1 MPVGRGRSVAVV
13 GEQKSML
20 GLIRQIRGQWT
31 GSSSVRIFVVVLV
44 IVAIPLLIRTRE
56 PQIAPWDE
64 LYHLS
69 YVQYVYEGSIPK
81 PGDALNTW
89 SREVFSCRPVYPFG
103 VMTLVPCGEIG
114 EPLNYP
120 EGGTNTAGYWPPIY
134 YAIVALLVRLQS
146 LVMSD
151 PFIAA
156 RQATAIIWAFGVATV
171 AVGARRLGASLGSLT
186 LIAAVLSSLPAAYFH
201 SAFVTPHASG
211 PLLVGLALMLFT
223 SSWSGRR
230 RALGWLGMAALTA
243 LTVPHAV
250 GGFAAIALA
259 EVFRGLKR
267 SPCDGAPGTRM
278 PRFLHRTAPPAL
290 AAVGAAAASTGWS
303 RLQGTRFSGW
313 DVGTNPD
320 LAQSAAP
327 DPLTLDA
334 VLGAVWRFL
343 PHSLDWVQFSST
355 TALFLSST
363 WALVLVAGVGSLLL
377 GNAGGQNT
385 GTAPLAASL
394 LVVGITFSIYIED
407 YMLVPVQSRYGMTLI
422 IVGLVLAATSVRN
435 RGAEVGIVAL
445 SGMTYILGYGLPIFV
460 P

>member
-1 MPVGRGRSVAVV
+1 VPAGERRSVAAMGERQSVRNVV
-13 GEQKSML
+13 
-20 GLIRQIRGQWT
+20 RQLRDQLS
-31 GSSSVRIFVVVLV
+31 GSSAVRIFIVVLV
-44 IVAIPLLIRTRE
+44 VVAIPLLIRTRE

-103 VMTLVPCGEIG
+103 VMTFVPCGEIG

-134 YAIVALLVRLQS
+134 YGVVALLVRLQS

-156 RQATAIIWAFGVATV
+156 RQATAMIWAVGVATV
-171 AVGARRLGASLGSLT
+171 AVGARRLGASLGSIT

-230 RALGWLGMAALTA
+230 RALGWIGMAALTA

-250 GGFAAIALA
+250 GGFAAVALA
-259 EVFRGLKR
+259 EALRSVSRFDWRSEGLRRGVITRL
-267 SPCDGAPGTRM
+267 APASMAVVT
-278 PRFLHRTAPPAL
+278 
-290 AAVGAAAASTGWS
+290 AAVISTGWS
-303 RLQGTRFSGW
+303 RLQGGRFSGW
-313 DVGTNPD
+313 AAGTNPD
-320 LAQSAAP
+320 LAQSAPA
-327 DPLTLDA
+327 DPLTLDVA
-334 VLGAVWRFL
+334 LGAFWRFL
-343 PHSLDWVQFSST
+343 PHSLDWVQFSSP

-363 WALVLVAGVGSLLL
+363 WALILVGGLGAVLL
-377 GNAGGQNT
+377 GERSPTMKQLL
-385 GTAPLAASL
+385 PLAGA
-394 LVVGITFSIYIED
+394 LVVVSILFSIYIEN

-422 IVGLVLAATSVRN
+422 IVGLAITAASIRRTGAVVTTAGLSVVTYL
-435 RGAEVGIVAL
+435 VGFQ
-445 SGMTYILGYGLPIFV
+445 LPMFV

>member
-1 MPVGRGRSVAVV
+1 M
-13 GEQKSML
+13 GERQSIT
-20 GLIRQIRGQWT
+20 GLMRQFRRQWT
-31 GSSSVRIFVVVLV
+31 GASSVRIFVVVLIV
-44 IVAIPLLIRTRE
+44 VAIPLLIRTRE

-69 YVQYVYEGSIPK
+69 YVQYMYEGSIPK

-103 VMTLVPCGEIG
+103 VMTFVPCGEIG

-134 YAIVALLVRLQS
+134 YGVVALLVRLQS

-156 RQATAIIWAFGVATV
+156 RQATAMIWAFGVATV
-171 AVGARRLGASLGSLT
+171 AVGARRLGASIGSLT

-230 RALGWLGMAALTA
+230 RALGWLGIGAVTA

-250 GGFAAIALA
+250 GGFAAVALA
-259 EVFRGLKR
+259 EAVR
-267 SPCDGAPGTRM
+267 SIHRVGWRSGAQRRALITR
-278 PRFLHRTAPPAL
+278 LAPASIAVIM
-290 AAVGAAAASTGWS
+290 AAVISTGWS
-303 RLQGTRFSGW
+303 RLQGGRFTGW
-313 DVGTNPD
+313 APGTNPD
-320 LAQSAAP
+320 LAQSAPA
-327 DPLTLDA
+327 DPLTLDVA
-334 VLGAVWRFL
+334 LGAFWRFL
-343 PHSLDWVQFSST
+343 PHSLDWVQFSSPR
-355 TALFLSST
+355 ALFLSST
-363 WALVLVAGVGSLLL
+363 WALVLVGGLGAVLL
-377 GNAGGQNT
+377 GERSASTKQLL
-385 GTAPLAASL
+385 PLAGA
-394 LVVGITFSIYIED
+394 LVVVSILFSIYIEN

-422 IVGLVLAATSVRN
+422 ILGLAVTATALRRTSAVTTIALLSVVTYLVGFQ
-435 RGAEVGIVAL
+435 
-445 SGMTYILGYGLPIFV
+445 LPMFV